1 MSKRIVSTILVSSV
15 AACLLLA
22 PAAFSAYKMPS
33 NSSNEGIS
41 TAKIQSYGSKSYIS
55 EYKSYPNARRSALTL
70 HIQNIVAGLD

>member
-22 PAAFSAYKMPS
+22 PAAFSAYKMPI
-33 NSSNEGIS
+33 NQAI
-41 TAKIQSYGSKSYIS
+41 TTTKIQSYASESYIS

-70 HIQNIVAGLD
+70 HMLNIVAALD